1 MAETATTEQ
10 ATETEEA
17 TEAQATQQ
25 GTDIEVSEAE
35 LPEAAERN
43 VVGGRG
49 QIDIL
54 LDASVSVAVYLGQTD
69 VLVRD
74 LLQMGAGSVVKLDKR
89 VGEPVDLY
97 VRGVM
102 FATGSMV
109 VVGDQLA
116 VRVEEIL
123 SSAGDDEGQKDGT

>member
-17 TEAQATQQ
+17 TESQAAQTGA
-25 GTDIEVSEAE
+25 DVEVNEAE

-43 VVGGRG
+43 TTGGGG

-54 LDASVSVAVYLGQTD
+54 LDASVSFAVHLGQAD
-69 VLVRD
+69 VPVRD

-97 VRGVM
+97 LRGVK

-123 SSAGDDEGQKDGT
+123 SSAEVS

>member
-1 MAETATTEQ
+1 MAETATTDQ

-17 TEAQATQQ
+17 TEAQAAQP
-25 GTDIEVSEAE
+25 GANVEVSEAE
-35 LPEAAERN
+35 LPQAAERN
-43 VVGGRG
+43 VRGGGG

-54 LDASVSVAVYLGQTD
+54 LDASVSVAVHLGQTD

-89 VGEPVDLY
+89 VGEPVDLFL
-97 VRGVM
+97 RGVK
-102 FATGSMV
+102 FAAGRMV

-123 SSAGDDEGQKDGT
+123 SSAEDDEGREDKT